1 MKLTVNFVV
10 PSGEPPLVLNVNKT
24 CVNIKFIRTR
34 IIEQRPFLA
43 PYFIRL
49 VFKGKEVFDSIPCE
63 NNENLIAVAMSKL
76 YR

>member
-10 PSGEPPLVLNVNKT
+10 PTGEPPLVINVDEI
-24 CVNIKFIRTR
+24 CVTVGFVRAK

-49 VFKGKEVFDSIPCE
+49 VFNGKEIFDTIRCE
-63 NNENLIAVAMSKL
+63 NDASLLAVVMSKSQ
-76 YR
+76 